1 MEQHFSA
8 ATYSAILIEK
18 ITEQSLFGTFEFKYE
33 NQNHDHNH
41 DYNHNILFIQVKN
54 LFSKIVVVIS
64 RGPVVLYL
72 SSYTCRLITGVKP
85 CRGPCVLLFVHL
97 VYSFIP
103 DLLNKRSK

>member
-54 LFSKIVVVIS
+54 LFSKMVVVIS

-72 SSYTCRLITGVKP
+72 SSYIHV
-85 CRGPCVLLFVHL
+85 VLLQVSNL
-97 VYSFIP
+97 VG
-103 DLLNKRSK
+103 DLVFYCLYT